1 MRVLVISHNVF
12 CNSSSMGKT
21 LSGYFKDFEI
31 DELAQLYIHSEIPT
45 SDICKN
51 YYRITDKEI
60 IKSVFTR
67 KSGKVFGEFDVQL
80 NSNIVRTDKGI
91 TAKLYQ
97 KARRRTPL
105 VYILRNSWWTLGAWN
120 TKRLNRWIDD
130 FNPECVF
137 FASGDYAFMYNI
149 ALKIATKR
157 NIPLIV
163 SCMDDYYFNNR
174 NEGRFLG
181 QLTHRLFMKQVRKTM
196 NYASA
201 ILTICDKMA
210 EDYQKF
216 FTKPCHV
223 IHTSTSIKEPLAFPK
238 KKKISYIGNLG
249 LLRDKQ
255 LLDIASV
262 LRELNLDGCPKYI
275 DVYSPE
281 SRPEVLCNLTEEN
294 GIRFHGKVSADE
306 VLRIMGES
314 LAVIHTESFDPII
327 RKLVRYS
334 VSTKIADSLAS
345 GTPIVAYGPAE
356 VASMRYL
363 MDNEAAFCATD
374 LLELRDAL
382 TDFLS
387 NEENREEI
395 ARNAIDLAKTNHMIN
410 EVRKIFDRITQTTR

>member
-67 KSGKVFGEFDVQL
+67 KSGKAFGEFDVQL
-80 NSNIVRTDKGI
+80 NSNIVRTDKGF

-105 VYILRNSWWTLGAWN
+105 VYILRNTWWTLGAWN
-120 TKRLNRWIDD
+120 TKKLNRWVDD

-137 FASGDYAFMYNI
+137 FASGDYAFMYSI

-157 NIPLIV
+157 KIPLIV

-196 NYASA
+196 NYASS
-201 ILTICDKMA
+201 ILTICDKMS

-216 FTKPCHV
+216 FSKPCHV
-223 IHTSTSIKEPLAFPK
+223 IHTSTAIKEPLAFPK

-345 GTPIVAYGPAE
+345 GTPILAYGPAE
-356 VASMRYL
+356 VASISYL

-374 LLELRDAL
+374 LAELKDVL
-382 TDFLS
+382 TDLLS
-387 NEENREEI
+387 NEEERKEI
-395 ARNAIDLAKTNHMIN
+395 SHNAINLAKANHMIN
-410 EVRKIFDRITQTTR
+410 DVQNIFNKI

>member
-1 MRVLVISHNVF
+1 
-12 CNSSSMGKT
+12 
-21 LSGYFKDFEI
+21 
-31 DELAQLYIHSEIPT
+31 
-45 SDICKN
+45 
-51 YYRITDKEI
+51 
-60 IKSVFTR
+60 
-67 KSGKVFGEFDVQL
+67 
-80 NSNIVRTDKGI
+80 
-91 TAKLYQ
+91 
-97 KARRRTPL
+97 
-105 VYILRNSWWTLGAWN
+105 
-120 TKRLNRWIDD
+120 
-130 FNPECVF
+130 
-137 FASGDYAFMYNI
+137 
-149 ALKIATKR
+149 
-157 NIPLIV
+157 
-163 SCMDDYYFNNR
+163 
-174 NEGRFLG
+174 
-181 QLTHRLFMKQVRKTM
+181 M

-314 LAVIHTESFDPII
+314 LAVIHTESFDSTMQK
-327 RKLVRYS
+327 RVRYS

-345 GTPIVAYGPAE
+345 GTPILAYGPEE
-356 VASMRYL
+356 VASISYL
-363 MDNEAAFCATD
+363 RDNDAAFCASD
-374 LLELRDAL
+374 LLDLKETLIDL
-382 TDFLS
+382 VL
-387 NEENREEI
+387 NEEKRNKI
-395 ARNAIDLAKTNHMIN
+395 THNAIELAKANHMIN
-410 EVRKIFDRITQTTR
+410 DVQNIVNKI